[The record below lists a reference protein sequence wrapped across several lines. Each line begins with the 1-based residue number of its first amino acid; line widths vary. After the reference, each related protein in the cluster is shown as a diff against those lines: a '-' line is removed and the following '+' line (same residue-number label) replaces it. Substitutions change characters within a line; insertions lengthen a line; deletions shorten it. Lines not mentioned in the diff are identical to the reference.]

1 MANLFEQIRKANE
14 LRQKMKKVQK
24 ELADAQVPYENG
36 GLRIVATGDLS
47 IKSIEILDPSI
58 LNPANAEKVQRL
70 FQDNINKALKLA
82 REVAE
87 SKMKEVAGGMDLGN
101 MFK

>member
-1 MANLFEQIRKANE
+1 M
-14 LRQKMKKVQK
+14 
-24 ELADAQVPYENG
+24 
-36 GLRIVATGDLS
+36 
-47 IKSIEILDPSI
+47 
-58 LNPANAEKVQRL
+58 QRL